1 MATTSTNKQ
10 PLLVDRVFH
19 NAVPSNSLTSGS
31 DTDLNILGTNES
43 AVLVNCTAND
53 GGIVEDLYLI
63 SRGTSPFTALFYFS
77 SSLDYLR
84 PNESVFV
91 GKTTSASTSGDII
104 KADWLPKVLAPL
116 PGAGSESQVNALYVP
131 KGKALWCTL
140 QLAGPANTAST
151 PIIGAQGGFY

>member
-19 NAVPSNSLTSGS
+19 SAIQANTLTSGS

-43 AVLVNCTAND
+43 SVLVNCTTND

-63 SRGTSPFTALFYFS
+63 ARGTTPYTALFYFS
-77 SSLDYLR
+77 SSTDYLR
-84 PNESVFV
+84 PNEGVLV
-91 GKTTSASTSGDII
+91 GKLVSSTTAGDVTSA
-104 KADWLPKVLAPL
+104 DWFPKVLAPL
-116 PGAGSESQVNALYVP
+116 PGAGSDSQVSALYIP

-140 QLAGPANTAST
+140 QLAGPANDATT